1 MATSQVNPKQLLAL
15 DLLSSLEDYTR
26 VMFKAEYEKPF
37 VVADHH
43 RLIFEALQDVVDGK
57 CNRLIINMPPR
68 YSKTEI
74 AIKCFISWC
83 FALNPRC
90 RFLHLSYSD
99 TLVQDNSDT
108 IRSMMLN
115 PLYQE
120 LFPKSALEKLVGS
133 AKRWRTAAGGEL
145 YAVSTQGQVT
155 GFGAGAVSA
164 PSDSPTFSPF
174 EELALD
180 DEVLAKL
187 EEANPNNVFQGAI
200 VIDDPMKPDD
210 ADSDLIRER
219 INTRFESTIR
229 SRANSRNTPIIVIMQ
244 RLHEHDLCGYLM
256 ETEPDQWRVL
266 SLPAIQTDPATGQ
279 RSALWPLKHTLEE
292 LDRLRHVNPLVF
304 DTQYLQDPTPRA
316 GLMYEQGFKTYR
328 PSELPRVPHICRC
341 NVTDTADKGTD
352 SLCSIDY
359 LDTPEYAYV
368 VNVVFTDAPMEET
381 ERSVSDMLHR
391 DNIHISYIES
401 NNGGR
406 GFARNVKRR
415 LRTDLRNRACTIR
428 TFTQTA
434 NKQTRILTA
443 SAVAQSDI
451 LFPEGWERMWPAF
464 YANLTSYRRNAKRS
478 AHDDAPD
485 CVTLIVEARQ
495 RKLSAPKGVKVRNG

>member
-1 MATSQVNPKQLLAL
+1 MAQQVHNPKQLLAL

-26 VMFKAEYEKPF
+26 AMFKAQYEKPF

-90 RFLHLSYSD
+90 KFLHLSYSD

-108 IRSMMLN
+108 IRQMMLN

-120 LFPKSALEKLVGS
+120 LFPKSALEKAIGS

-155 GFGAGAVSA
+155 GFGAGSVSQ
-164 PSDSPTFSPF
+164 SISSKSPF

-180 DEVLAKL
+180 DEILARL
-187 EEANPNNVFQGAI
+187 EEANTNIFQGAI

-210 ADSDLIRER
+210 ANSDLIRER
-219 INTRFESTIR
+219 INARFESTIR

-256 ETEPDQWRVL
+256 ETEPDKWRVL
-266 SLPAIQTDPATGQ
+266 SLPAIQVDPVTGE

-292 LDRLRHVNPLVF
+292 LDHLRDVDPLTF
-304 DTQYLQDPTPRA
+304 DTQYDQNPTPKG
-316 GLMYEQGFKTYR
+316 GLMYEQGFKTYT
-328 PSELPRVPHICRC
+328 PDMLPKVPVHCRL

-352 SLCSIDY
+352 DLCSIDFIN
-359 LDTPEYAYV
+359 TPEFAYV
-368 VNVVFTDAPMEET
+368 IDVTFTDAPMEVT
-381 ERSVSDMLHR
+381 EPAVANMLHKDR
-391 DNIHISYIES
+391 IYLSYMES

-406 GFARNVKRR
+406 GFARNVKRI
-415 LRTDLRNRACTIR
+415 LRTTLHNMKTTVR
-428 TFTQTA
+428 TYTQTS
-434 NKQTRILTA
+434 NKITRIYTA
-443 SAVAQSDI
+443 SAAAQSDI
-451 LFPEGWERMWPAF
+451 LFPVGWETRWPKF
-464 YANLTSYRRNAKRS
+464 YKKLTTYRKAAKPS
-478 AHDDAPD
+478 DHDDAPEG
-485 CVTLIVEARQ
+485 VTLIIELRQ
-495 RKLSAPKGVKVRNG
+495 RKLAAPRGVKVRNG